1 MAKII
6 LIIFVFA
13 SIGLTPLLV
22 AFIIN
27 KIDDSKT
34 NKQKQQEKEQRERDS
49 IIPNAEDAKVLA
61 SMYREKEL
69 KIAFD
74 YINQKINKAIRAG
87 KTEVN
92 LANHCSVCTDEGV
105 YDVIDILSELSSVE
119 EIKEY
124 YSGYKVQFCY
134 MTNKPRIK
142 SISWKE

>member
-6 LIIFVFA
+6 LIVGFA
-13 SIGLTPLLV
+13 FIGLALII
-22 AFIIN
+22 AFITDI
-27 KIDDSKT
+27 IDNYKVI
-34 NKQKQQEKEQRERDS
+34 KQKQQEKEQRERDS
-49 IIPNAEDAKVLA
+49 VIPDAEDAKVLA

-74 YINQKINKAIRAG
+74 YINRKINKAIRAG

-92 LANHCSVCTDEGV
+92 LANHCSVYTDEGV